1 MIPNFFKTESET
13 IKKMEKFRNWEASK
27 PKRHTLNDNDDD
39 DDDDN
44 ADDDALMVI
53 IIIIMII
60 IMIMKSIWKGL
71 CPPLQRPVVISDD
84 LGISPPPLLSHYIMR
99 SQSQFFF
106 AQQIITKYM
115 KINQLQKCL
124 PCLPCL
130 SPFASP
136 IVQEPSKN
144 ASLCCTCGLI

>member
-1 MIPNFFKTESET
+1 M
-13 IKKMEKFRNWEASK
+13 
-27 PKRHTLNDNDDD
+27 
-39 DDDDN
+39 
-44 ADDDALMVI
+44 
-53 IIIIMII
+53 
-60 IMIMKSIWKGL
+60 
-71 CPPLQRPVVISDD
+71 VISDD

-99 SQSQFFF
+99 SQSCDDDGDDIDDDDDDDEWDQSTTIIIPLHHEIPIPIFF